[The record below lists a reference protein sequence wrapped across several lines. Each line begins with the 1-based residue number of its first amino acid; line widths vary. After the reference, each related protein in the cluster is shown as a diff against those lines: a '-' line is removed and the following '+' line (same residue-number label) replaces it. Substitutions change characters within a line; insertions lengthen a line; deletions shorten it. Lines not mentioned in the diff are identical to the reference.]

1 MFSTSKVEVHSFFL
15 WFRRVFIIVLI
26 NDNLRVLRRQWTH
39 HHQHCNNSD
48 DGAEQGRPPSV
59 IVILVNQANK
69 EFGAFFGPKK
79 EQNRRGKECETSLVV
94 FLESIWSGL
103 RPKLVFRNPF
113 RNPKAL
119 PCGWGVGSHKTSVG
133 TATNFLPSLREFFSG
148 RRKAPSEWA

>member
-1 MFSTSKVEVHSFFL
+1 MFSTSKVEVRSFFL

-26 NDNLRVLRRQWTH
+26 NDNLRVLRQWTH

-79 EQNRRGKECETSLVV
+79 ELNCVEADGRSKDQQS
-94 FLESIWSGL
+94 
-103 RPKLVFRNPF
+103 VFRV
-113 RNPKAL
+113 PKIQ
-119 PCGWGVGSHKTSVG
+119 
-133 TATNFLPSLREFFSG
+133 
-148 RRKAPSEWA
+148 